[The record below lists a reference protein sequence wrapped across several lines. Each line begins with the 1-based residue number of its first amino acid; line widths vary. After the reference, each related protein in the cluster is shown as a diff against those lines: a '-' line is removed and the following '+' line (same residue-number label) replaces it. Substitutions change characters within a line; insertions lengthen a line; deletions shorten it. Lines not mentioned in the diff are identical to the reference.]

1 MVEVDANENIKD
13 STEESQTQKDTL
25 DIPKIAMS
33 ESEISDEDDGGG

>member
-13 STEESQTQKDTL
+13 STEESQKDTL
-25 DIPKIAMS
+25 DIPKIALS